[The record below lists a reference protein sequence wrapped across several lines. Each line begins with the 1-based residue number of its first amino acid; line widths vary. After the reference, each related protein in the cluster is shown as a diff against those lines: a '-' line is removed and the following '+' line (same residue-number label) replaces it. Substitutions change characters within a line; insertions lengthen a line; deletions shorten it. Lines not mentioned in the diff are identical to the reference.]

1 MTGVVGSRGRLRETS
16 GFSTALRG
24 RSWVWRV
31 GGWISCRGRA
41 VAGVELE
48 LVEPTLDW
56 ISGLLGVEMP
66 DVPIS
71 KEALEDAFPRAC
83 L

>member
-1 MTGVVGSRGRLRETS
+1 MTCVVGSRGRLRERS
-16 GFSTALRG
+16 GFSTALKG

-31 GGWISCRGRA
+31 GGWISRRVRA

-48 LVEPTLDW
+48 LVKPTLDRT
-56 ISGLLGVEMP
+56 SGLLGVETPDMP
-66 DVPIS
+66 VS
-71 KEALEDAFPRAC
+71 KDALEDAFPRAC